1 MRRYYIFTFAI
12 VFLLP
17 SWLLGQTNPST
28 WERKLEQAIQSG
40 NHAARDSVRLKLA
53 RIYLDQNDISKALRF
68 ALEGKQSFQKN
79 DSSPL
84 NTEFSLV
91 IAEIYQ
97 KANLASAAIPYF
109 KEGLAEWQNDWSPAR
124 KAQIQMALGGAYLAS
139 FQPDTALI
147 WLNRAQTLLESASP
161 DLDQLLEWKTQA
173 LEQTGRGQEAIALTE
188 QRLISARKNNQ
199 QLRVASLTNNL
210 GFLLHRNGQY
220 GPAARQFKEAL
231 DNFNENDA
239 SEVKLALLKHLGIAE
254 YNLGNTKSSLKA
266 LQKAERLAPEQEKPV
281 IRNLIAAVYKLSGDQ
296 YNALT
301 YAELAAT
308 SARTNKDA
316 YTEAESYLTTAG
328 IYTELS
334 EYETALEY
342 YQKHLSIRDS
352 LRLEDRL
359 KEQNLQ
365 EQELSLER
373 SEKEIRLLLSAQ
385 ELRDLTIQQLGLEK
399 EKLQLESNNMTLEAD
414 RKEDELVLLR
424 QQQEIGASRLA
435 NQALEAAHANQ
446 ELVLAKQRLET
457 ERQDREIVDL
467 NQKQALQRL
476 EIAAQEA
483 REKDNLQK
491 ISLLN
496 QEKQIQDLTIQKQN
510 AFRRSAFGAGAL
522 LLIILGLIAGGYML
536 TRRKNRLLAE
546 QNEQIRLQN
555 KEIEANR
562 AVISAEKARSDELLL
577 NILPAE
583 TAEELKATGKAT
595 PKKYD
600 QVTVMFTDFSKFTT
614 LTEHLDPKLL
624 IDDLNTYFAA
634 FDDIVSRHGLEKI
647 KTIGDAYMCAG
658 GLGEGLSGHALA
670 TVNAALEMQAF
681 CIQQMEKQVK
691 KGSPAFTM
699 RVGIHTGP
707 VVAGVVGSRKFA
719 YDIWGDTVNT
729 ASRLESASEPGKIN
743 ISKTSFDLLDNQLS
757 CHYRG
762 SLPARN
768 RGDIDMYFVDIP
780 EG

>member
-1 MRRYYIFTFAI
+1 MKRLFTFAFAVLFLFPI
-12 VFLLP
+12 VLQ
-17 SWLLGQTNPST
+17 GQTSPAT
-28 WERKLEQAIQSG
+28 WERRLEQAIQSG

-53 RIYLDQNDISKALRF
+53 RIYLEQKDISKALRF
-68 ALEGKQSFQKN
+68 ALEGKQAFQEKEA
-79 DSSPL
+79 SPL
-84 NTEFSLV
+84 HTEFSLV

-109 KEGLAEWQNDWSPAR
+109 QEGLAGWQNDWSPTR
-124 KAQIQMALGGAYLAS
+124 KAQIQLALGGVYLAS

-147 WLNRAQTLLESASP
+147 WLNKAQSLLESSSP

-173 LEQTGRGQEAIALTE
+173 LEQTGRGQEAITLTE
-188 QRLISARKNNQ
+188 ARLAVAKRNNQ
-199 QLRVASLTNNL
+199 TLRAATLTNNL

-220 GPAARQFKEAL
+220 GPAAKYFKEAL
-231 DNFNENDA
+231 TNFKDNDA
-239 SEVKLALLKHLGIAE
+239 SAVKVALLKHLGIAE
-254 YNLGNTKSSLKA
+254 YNLGHTKSSLTV
-266 LQKAERLAPEQEKPV
+266 LQKAERLAPDQEKPS

-296 YNALT
+296 YNALR
-301 YAELAAT
+301 YAELAAS
-308 SARTNKDA
+308 SARTSKDA

-359 KEQNLQ
+359 KEQHLQ

-399 EKLQLESNNMTLEAD
+399 EKLQLESNNMTLEAE
-414 RKEDELVLLR
+414 RKEDELALLR
-424 QQQEIGASRLA
+424 QQQEIQASRLA

-446 ELVLAKQRLET
+446 ELVLAKQRLEK

-496 QEKQIQDLTIQKQN
+496 QEKQIQDLTIQKQH

-536 TRRKNRLLAE
+536 TRRKNRLLAA

-555 KEIEANR
+555 TEIEANR
-562 AVISAEKARSDELLL
+562 VVITAEKARSDELLL

-634 FDDIVSRHGLEKI
+634 FDEIVSRHGLEKI

-670 TVNAALEMQAF
+670 TVKAALEMQAF
-681 CIQQMEKQVK
+681 CARQKDKQII

-707 VVAGVVGSRKFA
+707 VVAGVVGSKKFA

-743 ISKTSFDLLDNQLS
+743 ISKTAFDLLDDQLA
-757 CHYRG
+757 CQYRG

-780 EG
+780 ER